1 MSNIITL
8 SIVVIAD
15 RDTEVM
21 VTSEFGGAK
30 AFSRI
35 CNSYSNTNDDIASAI
50 EAAAKE
56 VIVELMPNN

>member
-21 VTSEFGGAK
+21 VTGELGCVKSF
-30 AFSRI
+30 RRV
-35 CNSYSNTNDDIASAI
+35 CHSYSNTNKDIADVI
-50 EAAAKE
+50 RAATKE
-56 VIVELMPNN
+56 VLVELMPNN